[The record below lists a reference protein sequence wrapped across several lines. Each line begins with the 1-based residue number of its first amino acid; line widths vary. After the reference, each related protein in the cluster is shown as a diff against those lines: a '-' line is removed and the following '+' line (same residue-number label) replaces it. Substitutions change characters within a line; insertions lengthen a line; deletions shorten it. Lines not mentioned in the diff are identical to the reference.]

1 VFVYKDEDICLSDF
15 DDNFREDSPVLSKAE
30 IAMVKPSE
38 TIRKSDAMAV
48 QRAFSMSGKVKKK
61 KSNKKNQILILL
73 WFAFFYCNYY
83 YCTTLFNGFCPE
95 FYTLKFQSTIIHYR
109 GDGSV
114 PLCGSNSSIACVS
127 ATPNNSKGIAVESC
141 CHVENTGES
150 L

>member
-1 VFVYKDEDICLSDF
+1 MFVYKDEDICLSDF
-15 DDNFREDSPVLSKAE
+15 DDDFREDSPVLSEAE

-38 TIRKSDAMAV
+38 TNRQSDAMAV

-61 KSNKKNQILILL
+61 NNQILILL

-109 GDGSV
+109 GDSSV

-127 ATPNNSKGIAVESC
+127 ATPNNSKGIAVESS

>member
-1 VFVYKDEDICLSDF
+1 MFVYKDEDICLSDF
-15 DDNFREDSPVLSKAE
+15 DDNFREDSPVLSEAE

-38 TIRKSDAMAV
+38 TNRQSDAMAV
-48 QRAFSMSGKVKKK
+48 QRAFSTSGKVKKNK
-61 KSNKKNQILILL
+61 KSNFNRIMVC
-73 WFAFFYCNYY
+73 FYCNYY

-109 GDGSV
+109 GDSSV

-127 ATPNNSKGIAVESC
+127 ATPNNSKGIAVESS
-141 CHVENTGES
+141 CHAENTGES